1 LLKNPELRRKCDE
14 RCFFLLRGI
23 VSFPR
28 YGLTETGTT
37 LGCVGSG
44 EVAAVA
50 GVSLL
55 VLLKI
60 LKARR
65 FGER

>member
-1 LLKNPELRRKCDE
+1 MLKGD
-14 RCFFLLRGI
+14 
-23 VSFPR
+23 V
-28 YGLTETGTT
+28 
-37 LGCVGSG
+37 SG

-50 GVSLL
+50 GLGLL
-55 VLLKI
+55 VLLEI

>member
-1 LLKNPELRRKCDE
+1 MLKGD
-14 RCFFLLRGI
+14 
-23 VSFPR
+23 
-28 YGLTETGTT
+28 
-37 LGCVGSG
+37 GSG
-44 EVAAVA
+44 EVAALA

-55 VLLKI
+55 MLLEI

>member
-1 LLKNPELRRKCDE
+1 L
-14 RCFFLLRGI
+14 
-23 VSFPR
+23 PR
-28 YGLTETGTT
+28 YGLTETQTT
-37 LGCVGSG
+37 LEGVGSG

-50 GVSLL
+50 GLGLL
-55 VLLKI
+55 VLWEI